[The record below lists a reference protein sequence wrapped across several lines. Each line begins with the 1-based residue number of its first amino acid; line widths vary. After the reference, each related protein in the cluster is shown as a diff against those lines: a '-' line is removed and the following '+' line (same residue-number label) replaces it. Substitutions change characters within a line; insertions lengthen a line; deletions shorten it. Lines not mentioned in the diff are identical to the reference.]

1 MTITERIAAAVKP
14 ILDEHARESRER
26 IGQLERDINEA
37 RAHLEAART
46 TCERLTKQAPIREMP
61 KNCDCTSPC
70 KCLPKM
76 PPQTQQDGPW
86 CVIAVDRMPAKGADL
101 GRLYPVVYE
110 GPCADQWGEDGAHVV
125 LSRRVADELRER
137 LHRDA
142 PAELDNMRVV
152 TVAEWVAMYTRAN
165 GPVTT

>member
-14 ILDEHARESRER
+14 IIDDHYRESRER

-37 RAHLEAART
+37 RAHLEVART
-46 TCERLTKQAPIREMP
+46 TCERLTKQA
-61 KNCDCTSPC
+61 
-70 KCLPKM
+70 
-76 PPQTQQDGPW
+76 PQTQQDGPW
-86 CVIAVDRMPAKGADL
+86 CVIAVDRMPAKGTDL
-101 GRLYPVVYE
+101 GKLYPVVYE

-142 PAELDNMRVV
+142 PAELNNMRVV
-152 TVAEWVAMYTRAN
+152 TVAEWVAIYTRAN
-165 GPVTT
+165 GPVKS

>member
-37 RAHLEAART
+37 RAHLQTAKDV
-46 TCERLTKQAPIREMP
+46 CERLTKQA
-61 KNCDCTSPC
+61 
-70 KCLPKM
+70 
-76 PPQTQQDGPW
+76 PQTQQDGPW

-101 GRLYPVVYE
+101 GKLYPVAYE
-110 GPCADQWGEDGAHVV
+110 GPCADQWGEDSAHVV

-152 TVAEWVAMYTRAN
+152 TVAEWVAIYTLAN

>member
-14 ILDEHARESRER
+14 ILDEHTREARER

-37 RAHLEAART
+37 RAHLQTAKEV
-46 TCERLTKQAPIREMP
+46 CERLTKQA
-61 KNCDCTSPC
+61 
-70 KCLPKM
+70 
-76 PPQTQQDGPW
+76 PQTQQDGPW

-101 GRLYPVVYE
+101 GKLYPVVYE
-110 GPCADQWGEDGAHVV
+110 GPCADQWGEDSAHVT

-152 TVAEWVAMYTRAN
+152 TVAEWVAIYTRAN